1 MSQSK
6 IDLKISNCHQKE
18 SLQNAPLCIGGNITT
33 LSETVGISCSA
44 EMIIRIIAGRNTIMN
59 MPVII
64 EI

>member
-44 EMIIRIIAGRNTIMN
+44 EMIIRIIAGRNAIMN